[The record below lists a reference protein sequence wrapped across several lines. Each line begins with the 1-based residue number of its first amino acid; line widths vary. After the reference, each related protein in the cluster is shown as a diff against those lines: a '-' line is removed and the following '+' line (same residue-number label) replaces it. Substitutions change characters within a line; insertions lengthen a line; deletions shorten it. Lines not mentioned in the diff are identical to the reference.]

1 MAKKTRMQLE
11 QKIENLEDMQSVFLE
26 FLKLMEKRRD
36 EMDEKGFTVL
46 KEERI
51 DAWLRNLRACESFL
65 QLSEAK

>member
-51 DAWLRNLRACESFL
+51 DAWLRNLRA
-65 QLSEAK
+65 

>member
-51 DAWLRNLRACESFL
+51 DACLRNLRA
-65 QLSEAK
+65 